1 MSPWTA
7 KSFRERHNKKLTLS
21 QAKLAARVA
30 NKTLKETGDE
40 KKAVISG
47 NVAAKRGE

>member
-1 MSPWTA
+1 MPWKA
-7 KSFRERHNKKLTLS
+7 KSFRERHNKKLTPS

-40 KKAVISG
+40 KKAVLAG
-47 NVAAKRGE
+47 NVAAKRGK